1 MIRYNLFSNAVIL
14 ILLISGVE
22 TVEAQK
28 WIQLESGIAISGYN
42 DVQSPGTTGT
52 RFSLSEELEADPSL
66 FFRLRL
72 GWRINEKHAIT
83 LLAAPLRFNSTGSLD
98 RDLIYEGVTFPA
110 GTALAGT
117 YRFDSYRFTWRRTM
131 RGSDRFQWSLG
142 VTGKIRAAA
151 ITIEGGGQES
161 EKPNVGFV
169 PLINFAFAW
178 KTSDR
183 LSVIVEGDALAA
195 PQGRAEDVLFGARYA
210 IDDRIEAYGGYR
222 ILEGGADVDE
232 VYTFALIN
240 YFSAGIRISF

>member
-1 MIRYNLFSNAVIL
+1 
-14 ILLISGVE
+14 VE

-142 VTGKIRAAA
+142 
-151 ITIEGGGQES
+151 QES

-183 LSVIVEGDALAA
+183 LFVIVEGDALAA